1 MAKFDFEK
9 MPLDELWALHEEIC
23 EVLSTM
29 ILSEKKQLEE
39 RLAQLTGEQIG
50 PLARQGEAANEKPRK
65 KYPRVLPKYQ
75 NPLEPSQTW
84 SGRGKQPRWLVHAL
98 QSGKSID
105 EFRISSGKMPT
116 KTAHP

>member
-1 MAKFDFEK
+1 MTKSDFEK

-29 ILSEKKQLEE
+29 ILAEKNQLEE

-50 PLARQGEAANEKPRK
+50 ALGRQSEATNDKPRK

-75 NPLEPSQTW
+75 NPVEPSQTW

-105 EFRISSGKMPT
+105 DFLISGNRMPA
-116 KTAHP
+116 KAARP